1 MANNSTFQYRF
12 DTDIIGD
19 HESMIELQAEGSL
32 WAAQQARDSFGA
44 YLGVSRYAAQVLEDP
59 YDYPIKSKAKNPLL
73 DFGSLFGAKPRQA
86 ARCRCLPPDENM
98 PSPDVLLPD
107 PCAVGSAAGGATK
120 EEKTAKAIF
129 MHPLYVTAK
138 ASAGAGEKLDFK
150 VGDIVWVD
158 RESKTIIGL
167 CESSDIPKKT
177 TAEDACSLDLKKL
190 HDAGGTSNG
199 GAPNGNYTAGSPA
212 GVPPF
217 DPYIAS
223 SRLPDYS
230 HIENAID
237 AGVIEK
243 FMKDNGH
250 VWYEEDYQLNI
261 VGVTNSEA
269 GPPPNLTNL
278 FDDFMTITYK
288 VNGET
293 FFHIYPATTRPGK
306 TWALGN
312 PQSNGTLEPLNP
324 DGLGFIPTHKTSI
337 REDAY
342 KIRGHG
348 KTRYEAMGTNGK
360 HMDIWRDPVFD
371 TIYSQTIAEFG
382 NKGMNIHR
390 SSKTGTS
397 TVVNKWSGGCQV
409 FANIGHFMEFMT
421 LANKHREL
429 WGNTFT
435 YTLVESAELPSG
447 WSA

>member
-32 WAAQQARDSFGA
+32 WAAQQARESFGA

-59 YDYPIKSKAKNPLL
+59 YDYPIKSKKKNPLL

-86 ARCRCLPPDENM
+86 ARCRCLPPNENM

-107 PCAVGSAAGGATK
+107 PCAVGDAAGGATK
-120 EEKTAKAIF
+120 EDKTAKAIF

-190 HDAGGTSNG
+190 HDAGGAG
-199 GAPNGNYTAGSPA
+199 GGGTNPMNPA
-212 GVPPF
+212 GIPPF
-217 DPYIAS
+217 EPYTPS
-223 SRLPDYS
+223 SKLPDYT
-230 HIENAID
+230 HVENAID

-243 FMKDNGH
+243 FMKDNGYQ
-250 VWYEEDYQLNI
+250 WYEEDYQLNI

-269 GPPPNLTNL
+269 GPLPNLTNL
-278 FDDFMTITYK
+278 FDDFFTVTYK

-293 FFHIYPATTRPGK
+293 QFHIWPCTTRPGE
-306 TWALGN
+306 WYLLGRPN
-312 PQSNGTLEPLNP
+312 SAGTRTKLNEV
-324 DGLGFIPTHKTSI
+324 GTAFMPTHKTAV
-337 REDAY
+337 RHPNTY
-342 KIRGHG
+342 MVRQHN
-348 KTRYEAMGTNGK
+348 TYEAVGTQYK
-360 HMDIWRDPVFD
+360 KLVSFRDND
-371 TIYSQTIAEFG
+371 WNSQYNEINQQVASVG
-382 NKGMNIHR
+382 LNLHR
-390 SSKTGTS
+390 SSPKGTS
-397 TVVNKWSGGCQV
+397 TYVNNWSGGCQV

-421 LANKHREL
+421 LAKKCESI
-429 WGNTFT
+429 WGTLHKSILG
-435 YTLVESAELPSG
+435 YTLVNSNELPSG
-447 WSA
+447 WNA